1 MKVRGIMEVNT
12 DPRVIT
18 AKATTVTMEVTML
31 IQAPMEDTIVVYIKN
46 QRTMSTKQLNSNFW
60 LTKLQI
66 KGMIKKLSVTI

>member
-31 IQAPMEDTIVVYIKN
+31 IQAPMEDTIVVCIKN

-66 KGMIKKLSVTI
+66 KDMIKKLLVTT

>member
-1 MKVRGIMEVNT
+1 MKVPGIMEVNM

-18 AKATTVTMEVTML
+18 VKATTVTMEVTML
-31 IQAPMEDTIVVYIKN
+31 IQVPMEDTIVVSIKN

-66 KGMIKKLSVTI
+66 KDLIKKLSVTT

>member
-1 MKVRGIMEVNT
+1 MEVNT

-66 KGMIKKLSVTI
+66 KDMIKKLSVTT